1 MVIDQFIFDK
11 TGLQSNVN
19 SLYKIYYYQL
29 QFQE

>member
-11 TGLQSNVN
+11 TGLQLNIN
-19 SLYKIYYYQL
+19 SLYKIYYQL